1 MFENIHNDEER
12 GQVGIGTLIV
22 FIALVLVAAIA
33 AGVLINTAGFLQN
46 QAESTGQESSDQVSQ
61 SLQSQG
67 VIGTSNGTAVK
78 NISVTVS
85 LAPGADSLNVSD
97 STIQYVGPRGAA
109 TLTSATEYASSP
121 SGEQAAIGTTSF
133 VVLPDSDQV
142 LEDRSDS
149 AEIRIAL
156 AVDSAAAADNAMTG
170 LKPGE
175 EATLRITT
183 ASGGTTT
190 VVAKAPDPFTA
201 DGDDIGDELT
211 GNSVDDE
218 QVRL

>member
-46 QAESTGQESSDQVSQ
+46 QAESTGQESSNQVTQ
-61 SLQSQG
+61 AVQSQG
-67 VIGTSNGTAVK
+67 VVGTLSNSDNVK

-85 LAPGADSLNVSD
+85 LAPGADPLNVSK
-97 STIQYVGPRGAA
+97 STIEYVAPDGAA
-109 TLTSATEYASSP
+109 TLTSATAYTASTP
-121 SGEQAAIGTTSF
+121 GPEEATIGEEKF
-133 VVLPDSDQV
+133 VVLPDSSQV
-142 LEDRSDS
+142 LEDSSDS

-156 AVDSAAAADNAMTG
+156 DPAEGGGAMNA
-170 LKPGE
+170 LAPGE
-175 EATLRITT
+175 EATLQITT

-190 VVAKAPDPFTA
+190 VVATVPEP
-201 DGDDIGDELT
+201 LT
-211 GNSVDDE
+211 GSGNDATNDGTSD